1 MRMWERGLFF
11 FRSEYLLIVYARL
24 ICEVFKVSTY
34 QMLQDIRLPELEQ
47 SAKDVLYYH
56 GCGWKNQRHV
66 AIINTWLL
74 YRDPLGAVKD

>member
-1 MRMWERGLFF
+1 
-11 FRSEYLLIVYARL
+11 
-24 ICEVFKVSTY
+24 
-34 QMLQDIRLPELEQ
+34 MLQDIRLPELEQ

-74 YRDPLGAVKD
+74 YRDPLGAVKYQVLLGCVTFTQITVDELLDLQ

>member
-1 MRMWERGLFF
+1 
-11 FRSEYLLIVYARL
+11 
-24 ICEVFKVSTY
+24 
-34 QMLQDIRLPELEQ
+34 MLQDIRLPELEH

>member
-1 MRMWERGLFF
+1 
-11 FRSEYLLIVYARL
+11 
-24 ICEVFKVSTY
+24 
-34 QMLQDIRLPELEQ
+34 MLQDIRLPELEQ

-74 YRDPLGAVKD
+74 YRDPLGAVKDQVLLGCATFTRITVDELLDLL